1 MINKLRL
8 VGLFLLVLVLKALV
22 PTNGFA
28 QQVVPKDTVNW
39 NGFERVNLELDGR
52 SIRIISPKSSLEGK
66 PWLWRARFPDWHTEQ
81 DLLLLEEGF
90 HVVYIDTDF
99 LYGSPHAVEI
109 WDQLYQWLVNKKG
122 FNPKPALSGVSR
134 GGLFVYNW
142 AKKNPDKVACI
153 YAEAPVCDF
162 KSWPGGQGKGKGSE
176 EDWER
181 LKSIY
186 GFTDEKAAQDYND
199 NPIDGLEGLAE
210 NKVPI
215 LHMIG
220 LEDQVVPPEENTF
233 VLVDRYTKLGGPATL
248 VPCTEGE
255 QDLYGHH
262 FPIESPRLVAD
273 FVKYYAAKG
282 LKLSSSDFYDLRK
295 GLKNSQIK
303 FEKTKKGR
311 VAFLGGSITYN
322 HGWRDSVMNYIQ
334 ERFPE
339 TDFEFIAA
347 GIPSMGTVPG
357 AFRLERDIL
366 SKGPVDLLFE
376 EAAVNDES
384 NGRSNSEQIRGM
396 EGIVR
401 HVRKTNPSA
410 DIVLF
415 HFVDPDKIE
424 TYNNGGV
431 PEVIKNHESVA
442 EHYDLPSLNLAK
454 EVTMRIA
461 YEEFTWEDDFKNLHP
476 SPFGQQIYAQSM
488 IDMLDAAYSGHLDPD
503 DKFEAHPLPE
513 KLDEG
518 AFDNGKLLE
527 AESFKNT
534 KTWVYSPSWE
544 PNDGKG
550 TRANYV
556 KAPMLLNEGPGSKL
570 KINFE
575 GNAVGIAVAAGP
587 DAGMIS
593 YRIDGGEWKSQDLF
607 TRWSSGLHLPW
618 YYVLGADLEDGG
630 HRLELKVLDQK
641 NPNSTGNAVRIRY
654 FFINQ

>member
-1 MINKLRL
+1 MNNIIKK
-8 VGLFLLVLVLKALV
+8 VGICGIFLLFLQW
-22 PTNGFA
+22 PSFA
-28 QQVVPKDTVNW
+28 QQVIPKDTVNW

-52 SIRIISPKSSLEGK
+52 SVRIISPESSLEGK
-66 PWLWRARFPDWHTEQ
+66 PWLWRARFPDWHIEQ
-81 DLLLLEEGF
+81 DLLLLKEGF
-90 HVVYIDTDF
+90 HIVYIDTDN
-99 LYGSPHAVEI
+99 LYGSPQAVEI
-109 WDQLYQWLVNKKG
+109 WDKLYQWLVNKKG

-176 EDWER
+176 ADWER

-186 GFTDEKAAQDYND
+186 GFTDDQAAQDYND
-199 NPIDGLEGLAE
+199 NPIDGLEELAE

-220 LEDQVVPPEENTF
+220 LNDQVVPPEENTF
-233 VLVDRYTKLGGPATL
+233 VLVDRYTKLGGPATV

-282 LKLSSSDFYDLRK
+282 LRLSSSDFYDLRK

-303 FEKTKKGR
+303 FEKSKKGR

-322 HGWRDSVMNYIQ
+322 HGWRDSVMNYLQ

-357 AFRLERDIL
+357 AFRLERDVL

-401 HVRKTNPSA
+401 HVRKANPSA

-424 TYNNGGV
+424 TYNKGGV

-461 YEEFTWEDDFKNLHP
+461 NEEFTWEDDFKNLHP
-476 SPFGQQIYAQSM
+476 SPFGQQVYAQSM
-488 IDMLDAAYSGHLDPD
+488 IHMLDAAYSGHLDPD
-503 DKFEAHPLPE
+503 DKFEAYPLPE

-518 AFDNGKLLE
+518 AFDHGELLE
-527 AESFKNT
+527 VEIFKGV
-534 KTWVYSPSWE
+534 KTWNFNPSWE
-544 PNDGKG
+544 PSDGKG

-556 KAPMLLNEGPGSKL
+556 KAPMLQNEGPGSKL

-587 DAGMIS
+587 DAGIIS
-593 YRIDGGEWKSQDLF
+593 YRIDGGEWQSQDLF
-607 TRWSSGLHLPW
+607 TRWSSNLHLPW
-618 YYVLGADLEDGG
+618 YYVLGADLEEGK
-630 HRLELKVLDQK
+630 HKLELKVLEEK

-654 FFINQ
+654 FFINK